1 MQQPVQ
7 PAVDTKPKRIE
18 SIVTPLKEI
27 LKDFEVREAK
37 GRRPYIGF
45 GCTHFPDT
53 SQALSGFRKG
63 VLHVINGSAR
73 RGRTQVLLELAISY
87 IKTNKQ
93 PVLFLSFHR
102 PPRELLF
109 ELLSRESGMDME
121 TVHYKKVVGDS
132 SRKEKLKTSLDR
144 LAKYQSYLHL
154 ITGAQTDTTS
164 QIEKLVH
171 EIRAALKTRD
181 ILLVVDS
188 LQSIAP
194 SAHSGFNPGD
204 TVVRSMKS
212 MAMHL
217 DIPIILGS
225 EISQAG
231 EELDEKEGRDRV
243 NLSHA
248 TGISSLSDLTDVGI
262 SMTKNHIDS
271 LELKKLL
278 AKQAENLG
286 KDQIRLPELEVVDL
300 LLEKVCRGAMVS
312 HQAIQLMVSQQNG
325 KVLELGVKLSEDIH
339 RFHRIEKSILNLIE
353 RQEIEFYEFDPNAS
367 PSSSSA
373 SGTDTAMPGMPS
385 AAGMV
390 KPKPKIALRKD

>member
-1 MQQPVQ
+1 
-7 PAVDTKPKRIE
+7 
-18 SIVTPLKEI
+18 
-27 LKDFEVREAK
+27 
-37 GRRPYIGF
+37 
-45 GCTHFPDT
+45 
-53 SQALSGFRKG
+53 
-63 VLHVINGSAR
+63 
-73 RGRTQVLLELAISY
+73 
-87 IKTNKQ
+87 
-93 PVLFLSFHR
+93 
-102 PPRELLF
+102 
-109 ELLSRESGMDME
+109 
-121 TVHYKKVVGDS
+121 
-132 SRKEKLKTSLDR
+132 
-144 LAKYQSYLHL
+144 
-154 ITGAQTDTTS
+154 
-164 QIEKLVH
+164 
-171 EIRAALKTRD
+171 
-181 ILLVVDS
+181 
-188 LQSIAP
+188 
-194 SAHSGFNPGD
+194 
-204 TVVRSMKS
+204 

-286 KDQIRLPELEVVDL
+286 KDQVRLPELEVVDL

-312 HQAIQLMVSQQNG
+312 HQAVQLMVSQQNG
-325 KVLELGVKLSEDIH
+325 KVLELGVKLAEDIH

-353 RQEIEFYEFDPNAS
+353 RQEIEFYEFDPNAAP
-367 PSSSSA
+367 PSGSA
-373 SGTDTAMPGMPS
+373 SGTDSAMPGMPS